1 MTTEQLIIEGIA
13 RMDQDERESLVRNL
27 VERYPDL
34 ADGLMANIGYELM
47 DRDTK
52 KETVGDIMGDYYYG
66 A

>member
-13 RMDQDERESLVRNL
+13 RMDESERESLVRNL

-47 DRDTK
+47 DQDTK
-52 KETVGDIMGDYYYG
+52 KETMGEIMGDYYYG

>member
-34 ADGLMANIGYELM
+34 ADDLMANIGYELM

-52 KETVGDIMGDYYYG
+52 KESMGDIMGDYYYG

>member
-13 RMDQDERESLVRNL
+13 RMDESERESLVRNL

-34 ADGLMANIGYELM
+34 ADGLMANIGYEPM
-47 DRDTK
+47 DRDHK
-52 KETVGDIMGDYYYG
+52 KETIGDIMGDYYHG

>member
-13 RMDQDERESLVRNL
+13 RMGQDERDSLVKNL

-34 ADGLMANIGYELM
+34 ADGLMACIGFELM

-52 KETVGDIMGDYYYG
+52 KESISDIMADYYYG

>member
-47 DRDTK
+47 DQDFQ
-52 KETVGDIMGDYYYG
+52 KEKIGEIMGDYYYG

>member
-13 RMDQDERESLVRNL
+13 RMDESERESLVKNL

-47 DRDTK
+47 DQDFQ
-52 KETVGDIMGDYYYG
+52 KETMGDIMGDYYYG

>member
-13 RMDQDERESLVRNL
+13 RMDQDERESLVKNL
-27 VERYPDL
+27 VERYPTL

-52 KETVGDIMGDYYYG
+52 KESMSDLMEEYYG

>member
-13 RMDQDERESLVRNL
+13 RMDQDERESLVKNL

-47 DRDTK
+47 DRDNI
-52 KETVGDIMGDYYYG
+52 KESIGDHYYG